1 MIRSKK
7 SELST
12 QKNRTKTGLDK
23 VMTMFSCLPLGMPDA
38 CTSCIYHAMSTV
50 WWKVLMA
57 FLHNRAAES
66 HEILSECS
74 HQ

>member
-1 MIRSKK
+1 MLQVQEVAVLIGQINVSDIATLRVIT
-7 SELST
+7 ELFA
-12 QKNRTKTGLDK
+12 K
-23 VMTMFSCLPLGMPDA
+23 VMTFTAHSFF
-38 CTSCIYHAMSTV
+38 V

>member
-1 MIRSKK
+1 MVDSMAVQFCARKVAAVHGDLRK
-7 SELST
+7 A
-12 QKNRTKTGLDK
+12 LDI
-23 VMTMFSCLPLGMPDA
+23 CRCGQP
-38 CTSCIYHAMSTV
+38 TV